1 MEPMTIVI
9 AVAVVA
15 VIGLLCAVMLTIASK
30 FMAVEVDER
39 IPLVRECLPGANCGA
54 CGFAGCDGYAAALVE
69 DPDLSVNLC
78 LRQYRQGAGP
88 GGRGSG
94 QAGG

>member
-30 FMAVEVDER
+30 FMAD
-39 IPLVRECLPGANCGA
+39 
-54 CGFAGCDGYAAALVE
+54 
-69 DPDLSVNLC
+69 
-78 LRQYRQGAGP
+78 
-88 GGRGSG
+88 
-94 QAGG
+94 

>member
-1 MEPMTIVI
+1 MIPIVI

-15 VIGLLCAVMLTIASK
+15 VIGLLCAVMLTVASK

-69 DPDLSVNLC
+69 YPEL
-78 LRQYRQGAGP
+78 
-88 GGRGSG
+88 
-94 QAGG
+94 

>member
-39 IPLVRECLPGANCGA
+39 IPLVRECLPGANGEA
-54 CGFAGCDGYAAALVE
+54 AGSAVE
-69 DPDLSVNLC
+69 I
-78 LRQYRQGAGP
+78 
-88 GGRGSG
+88 GRASCRERVCWIV
-94 QAGG
+94 

>member
-39 IPLVRECLPGANCGA
+39 IPLVRECLPGVLL
-54 CGFAGCDGYAAALVE
+54 F
-69 DPDLSVNLC
+69 
-78 LRQYRQGAGP
+78 
-88 GGRGSG
+88 
-94 QAGG
+94 